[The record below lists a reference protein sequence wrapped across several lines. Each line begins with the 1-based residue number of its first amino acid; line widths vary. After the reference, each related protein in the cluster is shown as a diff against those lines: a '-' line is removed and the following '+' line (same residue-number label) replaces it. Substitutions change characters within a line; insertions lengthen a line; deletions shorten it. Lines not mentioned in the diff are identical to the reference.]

1 MLDLAAL
8 QYNELERI
16 DRDNKKNL
24 GKLAHKMDHRT
35 NKIDDLKTQRAF
47 LINKVVLAQRLA
59 LARCHFSYKHSLH
72 KAWGQWVRN
81 SGVLTHQIIDGFTG
95 ENLKQM
101 QGLKDRVSELEEA
114 NQQVAKENDR
124 LRAGVNKS
132 VKMVETAEEIHKE
145 LE

>member
-1 MLDLAAL
+1 MAYHLHRTGQIATSEGKKLKEYFYRWYNTKPQRMIDLAAL

-35 NKIDDLKTQRAF
+35 NKIDDLKTQRSF

-72 KAWGQWVRN
+72 KAWG
-81 SGVLTHQIIDGFTG
+81 
-95 ENLKQM
+95 
-101 QGLKDRVSELEEA
+101 
-114 NQQVAKENDR
+114 
-124 LRAGVNKS
+124 
-132 VKMVETAEEIHKE
+132 
-145 LE
+145 